1 MIYYLSVSLLASF
14 QLFKKSSDFFG
25 CEIADRIYGIRQ
37 FDDSVIDNSNPQT
50 VAIKTVNS
58 IIIYRILIIN
68 TIGIIIY
75 SGLAHEI

>member
-1 MIYYLSVSLLASF
+1 MSVNFAFAVGL
-14 QLFKKSSDFFG
+14 
-25 CEIADRIYGIRQ
+25 Y
-37 FDDSVIDNSNPQT
+37 NPQT